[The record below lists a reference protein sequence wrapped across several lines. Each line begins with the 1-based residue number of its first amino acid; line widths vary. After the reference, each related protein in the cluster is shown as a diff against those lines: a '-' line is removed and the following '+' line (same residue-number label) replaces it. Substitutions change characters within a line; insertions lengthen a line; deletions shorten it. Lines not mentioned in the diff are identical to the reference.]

1 LNTHKHP
8 LSTVCKHRPF
18 LHVAKSSKIMTVAI
32 ELENRN
38 KQQEELKSTIVKTK
52 LECKIFQQDH
62 KRQVAKVEELEQ
74 RIHRMGSDMDHEIE
88 SCKHPWDEA
97 KREIT
102 QLERP
107 SDAYKGHDPP
117 LLQQRD
123 DFASGDMRILLE
135 QPEFAENDRLLLAQT
150 CEAPEDAI
158 ETLQNARSRDMMML
172 TEANRHILELQAQ
185 LKLQSEHQTML
196 EQEIESLKDD
206 NKKYQDQLLLDA
218 KQKNYYSS
226 TMASPHSWEEDRT
239 IWWYQEHISSDSGQ
253 LSEKDE
259 FHPQRQ
265 LAEEDIEVLQDSIAL
280 QYSKEQDEEEKEEE
294 HEPQE
299 HWVPLKTPSIT
310 EEEDEDTTTLSH
322 ILSEISPST
331 QFFLDTCDDSTIS
344 LSTHGS
350 LSNDDDGHYSTS
362 MEEAPDK
369 NSSGNEVASSKEDT
383 FGQFFSQR
391 VSL

>member
-1 LNTHKHP
+1 
-8 LSTVCKHRPF
+8 
-18 LHVAKSSKIMTVAI
+18 MTVAI

-38 KQQEELKSTIVKTK
+38 KQQEEMKSTIVKTK
-52 LECKIFQQDH
+52 LECQIFQQDR

-74 RIHRMGSDMDHEIE
+74 RIHRMGSDMDHKRK

-97 KREIT
+97 KREME

-107 SDAYKGHDPP
+107 SDADICHDPT

-135 QPEFAENDRLLLAQT
+135 QPEFAEDDRLLLTQT

-158 ETLQNARSRDMMML
+158 ETLKNERSRDMMML
-172 TEANRHILELQAQ
+172 TEANRHIMELQAQ
-185 LKLQSEHQTML
+185 LKLQSEHQITL
-196 EQEIESLKDD
+196 EQEIESLKDG

-218 KQKNYYSS
+218 KQKKSYSS
-226 TMASPHSWEEDRT
+226 TTRMASHHLWEEDRT
-239 IWWYQEHISSDSGQ
+239 IWWYQEHGSSNIGQ
-253 LSEKDE
+253 LLEKDE

-265 LAEEDIEVLQDSIAL
+265 LAEEFIEVLQDSISL
-280 QYSKEQDEEEKEEE
+280 QYSTETAPDAAATEEE
-294 HEPQE
+294 HEAQE
-299 HWVPLKTPSIT
+299 RWVPLKTPSIKE
-310 EEEDEDTTTLSH
+310 EEEDDENTTTLSN
-322 ILSEISPST
+322 ILSEISSST

-350 LSNDDDGHYSTS
+350 LTNEDDDGHYSIST
-362 MEEAPDK
+362 EEAFNK
-369 NSSGNEVASSKEDT
+369 NSSVDEVISSNEDT
-383 FGQFFSQR
+383 FGPFFSQR